1 MTQNTV
7 GDLMHKGVIACGLE
21 TRMSEVVRIVNDTS
35 VHAIVVM
42 DGEGHPTGMVSHMD
56 IIRLYG
62 KDLSEYRAKDA
73 MSGPAIE
80 IESNE
85 PAARGVDLMVTHGV
99 ERLLVVE
106 TQQGQSTLVGI
117 LSTTDL
123 VKDMRGARWIWHVG

>member
-1 MTQNTV
+1 MAQKTV
-7 GDLMHKGVIACGLE
+7 GDLMHKGVIACSPDTL
-21 TRMSEVVRIVNDTS
+21 MSEVVRIVNDTS

-42 DGEGHPTGMVSHMD
+42 DDDGSAIGTVSHMD

-62 KDLSEYRAKDA
+62 EDLSEHRAKDA
-73 MSGPAIE
+73 MSGPVIV
-80 IESNE
+80 IESSE
-85 PAARGVDLMVTHGV
+85 PAERGVALMVTHGV

-106 TQQGQSTLVGI
+106 TEADEMTPVGM

>member
-1 MTQNTV
+1 MPQKTV
-7 GDLMHKGVIACGLE
+7 GDLMHKGVIACGPE
-21 TRMSEVVRIVNDTS
+21 TLMSEVVRIVNDTS

-42 DGEGHPTGMVSHMD
+42 DEQGNPTGMVSHMD

-62 KDLSEYRAKDA
+62 KDLSEYQAKDA
-73 MSGPAIE
+73 MSGPVIAIE
-80 IESNE
+80 SSE
-85 PAARGVDLMVTHGV
+85 PAGRGVDLMVTHGV